1 MLRKFTF
8 SALTV
13 LLAGLWSCESL
24 DNAPQLT
31 PDGQQVISKGKD
43 LQEALRRG
51 YATWWG
57 SVHSPEPAVALGVTA
72 DAYALPWDDF
82 GAAAMGQEPRLS
94 YRNLNS
100 EPLDYRAIVEVPWYG
115 CLQAVADANDVLNAL
130 SQGVSIDQ
138 NGPQDQSVRAAA
150 YALRGLS
157 WGYLSLWFDQAPV
170 VDESTK
176 LGGTI
181 EFLPYT
187 MVNARAVEE
196 LEAAIQLA
204 EANGIDF
211 IHNYF
216 NGLSLDGSAFAELG
230 HSYAARF
237 LAQAARTL
245 DENETTNWQAVLQ
258 HAEQGLTF
266 DFAPI
271 ANGNQWTSYQ
281 QYTLANTEAGPFWA
295 RLDQRLVAAFDP
307 NQPARYPQVEANGEA
322 PLSETQAT
330 SGDARLTSDFVYSPV
345 VGFPADRGE
354 WHFSHYQH
362 NRQLS
367 QPGLFGDGLTGP
379 MPTFL
384 KADNELLKAE
394 ALLRINQTA
403 AAANVIDGSSRT
415 TRGNLPPL
423 TAGASYF
430 SVEEALLYER
440 AIELF
445 NTAPA
450 SLWLDRR
457 RMRPREASTEVT
469 ALGGLQLGTPAQLP
483 VPASELRINGM
494 EEYSFGGE
502 QDPQGTN
509 KFFY

>member
-1 MLRKFTF
+1 MLRNLTFTTL
-8 SALTV
+8 AL

-24 DNAPQLT
+24 ENAPQLT
-31 PDGQQVISKGKD
+31 PDGQQVISKGAD

-57 SVHSPEPAVALGVTA
+57 SIHSPEPAVALGVTA

-82 GAAAMGQEPRLS
+82 GAAEMGQEPRLS

-100 EPLDYRAIVEVPWYG
+100 APIAYRAITEVPWYG
-115 CLQAVADANDVLNAL
+115 CLQAVAEANDVLNAL
-130 SQGVSIDQ
+130 SEGVSIDQ

-157 WGYLSLWFDQAPV
+157 WGYLSLLFDQAPIV
-170 VDESTK
+170 EETTK
-176 LGGTI
+176 LGAPI
-181 EFLPYT
+181 DFMPYAA
-187 MVNARAVEE
+187 VNARAVEE

-216 NGLSLDGSAFAELG
+216 NGLPLDGSTFAELV

-245 DENETTNWQAVLQ
+245 DETETTDWPAVLG
-258 HAEQGLTF
+258 HAEQGLTY
-266 DFAPI
+266 DFTPN
-271 ANGNQWTSYQ
+271 ANGVQWKSYQ
-281 QYTLANTEAGPFWA
+281 QYTLADTEAGPFWA

-307 NQPARYPQVEANGEA
+307 SQPARYPQVDANGEA

-330 SGDARLTSDFVYSPV
+330 SNDERLATDFVYSPV
-345 VGFPADRGE
+345 VGFPAERGE
-354 WHFSHYQH
+354 WHFSHYRH
-362 NRQLS
+362 GRHIS
-367 QPGLFGDGLTGP
+367 QPGLFGNGQTGP

-384 KADNELLKAE
+384 KADNDLLKAE
-394 ALLRINQTA
+394 ALLRTGQTA
-403 AAANVIDGSSRT
+403 MAAILVDAGSRIA
-415 TRGNLPPL
+415 RGNLPPL
-423 TAGASYF
+423 TASASYF
-430 SVEEALLYER
+430 AVEEAILYER

-457 RMRPREASTEVT
+457 RLRPREASAEVS

-502 QDPQGTN
+502 QDPQGTE

>member
-1 MLRKFTF
+1 MPRKFTF
-8 SALTV
+8 SILTV
-13 LLAGLWSCESL
+13 LLASFWSCESL

-31 PDGQQVISKGKD
+31 PDGQQVISKGAD

-57 SVHSPEPAVALGVTA
+57 SIHSPEPAVALGVTA

-100 EPLDYRAIVEVPWYG
+100 EPLGYRAIVEVPWYG
-115 CLQAVADANDVLNAL
+115 CLQAVADANDVLSAL

-170 VDESTK
+170 VDENTK
-176 LGGTI
+176 LGAPI
-181 EFLPYT
+181 DFMPYPA
-187 MVNARAVEE
+187 VNARAIEE
-196 LEAAIQLA
+196 LEAAIQLG

-216 NGLSLDGSAFAELG
+216 NGLPLDGTTFAELA
-230 HSYAARF
+230 HSYTARF

-245 DENETTNWQAVLQ
+245 DENETIDWTAVLT
-258 HAEQGLTF
+258 HAEQGLSY
-266 DFAPI
+266 DFAPN
-271 ANGNQWTSYQ
+271 ANDVQWKSYQ
-281 QYTLANTEAGPFWA
+281 QYTLADTEAGPFWA

-307 NQPARYPQVEANGEA
+307 NQPARYPQVEANGDA

-345 VGFPADRGE
+345 VGFPAERGE
-354 WHFSHYQH
+354 WHFSHYRH
-362 NRQLS
+362 SRQVS
-367 QPGLFGDGLTGP
+367 QPGLFGNGRTGP

-384 KADNELLKAE
+384 KADNDLLKAE
-394 ALLRINQTA
+394 ALLRTGQTA
-403 AAANVIDGSSRT
+403 AAASVIDAGSRT
-415 TRGNLPPL
+415 VRGNLPPL
-423 TAGASYF
+423 TAAASYF
-430 SVEEALLYER
+430 AVEEALLYER

-445 NTAPA
+445 NTAPGN
-450 SLWLDRR
+450 LWLDRR
-457 RMRPREASTEVT
+457 RMRPREGSETVT
-469 ALGGLQLGTPAQLP
+469 ALGGLQWGTPAQLP

-502 QDPQGTN
+502 QDPQGTEQ
-509 KFFY
+509 FFY